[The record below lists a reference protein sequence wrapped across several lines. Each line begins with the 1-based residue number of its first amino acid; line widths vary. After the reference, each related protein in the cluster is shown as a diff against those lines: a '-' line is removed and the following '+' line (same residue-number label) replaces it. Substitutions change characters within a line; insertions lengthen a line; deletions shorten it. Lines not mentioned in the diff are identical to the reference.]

1 MAAAATAVSLHA
13 IESSGL
19 FVVAL
24 QVPLLGPVRWRA
36 LEMVAIQ
43 TLVLP
48 NLKFGERSEEFVFLH
63 LMNSDLSHLCSVS
76 RLIAAAFHQG
86 VEANG

>member
-36 LEMVAIQ
+36 LEIVAIQ
-43 TLVLP
+43 TLVLAS
-48 NLKFGERSEEFVFLH
+48 LKFAWRSEEFVFLH
-63 LMNSDLSHLCSVS
+63 LMNSKVSHLCCAL
-76 RLIAAAFHQG
+76 RLIAVVLHRGGA
-86 VEANG
+86 ANG